1 MTWCAGCSRLSID
14 PSSIRLRPA
23 AGLAAAMPCV
33 MLGQFPTPLEPTPRL
48 SAALGGPALWI
59 KREDLSGLALGGNK
73 TRQLEALMGATLAEG
88 ADTVVTTAAAQSNF
102 CRTVAAAGAK
112 LGVHVVLLL
121 RGDATT
127 PVTGNLLLDQLF
139 GAEIEFVDTTDPYDP
154 AVPRRLDAI
163 LDRLRAAGRRP
174 KLLHVVGA
182 AGALGAAA
190 YIPAAEELA
199 AQFADA
205 EIEPAAM
212 YVTAGSGLTV
222 AGLALGLKHL
232 RLRTRI
238 IGVCAQSEAAFLHPL
253 IVRRAN
259 EAAALLGLGTTIG
272 EDDVELDDQHIG
284 TGYGVAGEAGIA
296 AMELTARKEGLV
308 LDPVYTG
315 KCMAGLIAHIRAGR
329 WRMGEIVVFLHS
341 GGAPR
346 LFAYGAE
353 GLAAAKGP
361 AR

>member
-1 MTWCAGCSRLSID
+1 MQT
-14 PSSIRLRPA
+14 RPA
-23 AGLAAAMPCV
+23 AGLAASMPCV
-33 MLGQFPTPLEPTPRL
+33 VLGQFPTPLDAAPRL
-48 SAALGGPALWI
+48 SAALGGPTLWI

-102 CRTVAAAGAK
+102 CRTVAAAAAK
-112 LGVHVVLLL
+112 LGLNAVLLL
-121 RGDATT
+121 RGDPTT

-154 AVPRRLDAI
+154 AVLRRLDAI
-163 LDRLRAAGRRP
+163 LDRLRAAGRVP

-182 AGALGAAA
+182 AGALGAAS
-190 YIPAAEELA
+190 YVPTAEELA
-199 AQFADA
+199 RQFVDA
-205 EIEPAAM
+205 GIDPVAL

-232 RLRTRI
+232 RSGTRVV
-238 IGVCAQSEAAFLHPL
+238 GVCAQTEAAVLHPL

-259 EAAALLGLGTTIG
+259 EASALLGLGTTIVEG
-272 EDDVELDDQHIG
+272 DIELDDQHIG
-284 TGYGVAGEAGIA
+284 TGYGVASAAGIE
-296 AMELTARKEGLV
+296 AMELAARKEGLV

-315 KCMAGLIAHIRAGR
+315 KCMAGLIAHVRAGR
-329 WRMGEIVVFLHS
+329 WRAGETVIFLHS

-353 GLAAAKGP
+353 GLAAARGVV
-361 AR
+361 R